1 LTDFF
6 LGDLHDSCLNKTNPM
21 GSGGHVTKRYGELL
35 QLMWCGQTEPKLEP
49 DRMIKTLQK
58 YAEQLFCGE
67 QQDASEFLAYLLDI
81 LHEDLNRAD
90 KLAIMQQR
98 KA

>member
-1 LTDFF
+1 
-6 LGDLHDSCLNKTNPM
+6 
-21 GSGGHVTKRYGELL
+21 
-35 QLMWCGQTEPKLEP
+35 
-49 DRMIKTLQK
+49 MIKTLQK